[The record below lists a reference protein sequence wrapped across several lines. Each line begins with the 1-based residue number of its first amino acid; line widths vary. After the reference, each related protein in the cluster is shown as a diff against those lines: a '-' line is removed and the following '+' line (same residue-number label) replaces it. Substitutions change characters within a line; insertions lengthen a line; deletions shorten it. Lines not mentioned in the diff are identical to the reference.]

1 MPISAP
7 AALYLGA
14 DAVAPKAGRLSYG
27 VDVPGKDLS
36 VDLKQ
41 LSAVLAAAALWSLRD
56 SGAVTI
62 AFEQKKGLFGT
73 KNRLAVRPGPGGQPR
88 SEMEAAMLH
97 WLNEKSPFA
106 KDVVYRWLQ
115 SDSTNPWGNVAGA
128 VEAELVQAGILQP
141 VAPQGALG
149 KLGRLAGARQKMSA
163 TPQAIAA
170 SRPEVDATL
179 QRWFAFNQHE
189 AQLAQA
195 LVKECRDGIDSRLE
209 SDDD

>member
-7 AALYLGA
+7 AALYLGS

-27 VDVPGKDLS
+27 VDVPGKDMS

-56 SGAVTI
+56 GGAVTI
-62 AFEQKKGLFGT
+62 SFEQKKGLLGT
-73 KNRLAVRPGPGGQPR
+73 KNRVAVRPGPGGQPR
-88 SEMEAAMLH
+88 SQVEAGLLH
-97 WLNEKSPFA
+97 WLDDKSPWA

-128 VEAELVQAGILQP
+128 VESELVQVGILQP
-141 VAPQGALG
+141 MEAQGMMG
-149 KLGRLAGARQKMSA
+149 KLGRLAGARPKMA
-163 TPQAIAA
+163 AVPQAITA

-179 QRWFAFNQHE
+179 QRWFAFHQHE